1 MNVFL
6 CFIALVIGFFVCD
19 TLPDRLQGSF
29 IQAALS
35 VAVITVCAGAMGYF
49 MFYRSD

>member
-6 CFIALVIGFFVCD
+6 CFVALVIGFFVCD

-35 VAVITVCAGAMGYF
+35 CAICTVCGGLAGWF
-49 MFYRSD
+49 MFYRQG